1 MSQQLM
7 KSLAQPVNHAAQA
20 YEARTNQLTQQ
31 READEAKAA
40 AAQQQRD
47 NDMLKVF
54 EFAGD
59 GRTEEAKYLAQAKG
73 LEVPEQIYQN
83 GDFAKGLATA
93 GNFYGDDPSGAQ
105 RFTMAWMQTR
115 DIPDYAQRVIRTSQI
130 AGSPI
135 DPEDRKF
142 QQQLRLEQFK
152 SDLKSQGRREDLF
165 IDTTKEAFGNF
176 ALTPD
181 EMKGAGSGAL
191 ESYDAA
197 FPRTGQGQPSAGLVN
212 YGAGGVANQPLSVRN
227 NNPGNMR
234 PVGATTGFQQ
244 FASPQ
249 EGMQAMRNDLSLKI
263 SGQSQAMSD
272 RFGANYNPTLA
283 AVISTWAPPEENDT
297 GAYVNFVSQQTGIQP
312 NQTLSLQDIDRIMP
326 AMIQMEGGQQAAN
339 YYGNAGQ
346 QTSSQPQLPSGLPQ
360 GSVMIGTANGRPV
373 YQAPNGE
380 RFIDDGNPQIRQ

>member
-1 MSQQLM
+1 MNN
-7 KSLAQPVNHAAQA
+7 LAQPVNHVAQA

-31 READEAKAA
+31 READEDKAA

-73 LEVPEQIYQN
+73 LDVPDQIYSN

-93 GNFYGDDPSGAQ
+93 GNFYGDDPAGAQ
-105 RFTMAWMQTR
+105 RFTMAWMQTQ
-115 DIPDYAQRVIRTSQI
+115 DIPDYGQRVIQSSRL
-130 AGSPI
+130 AGQPI

-152 SDLKSQGRREDLF
+152 ADLKRDGRREDLF
-165 IDTTKEAFGNF
+165 IDATTESLGSFTPNPNAGTEALQ
-176 ALTPD
+176 A
-181 EMKGAGSGAL
+181 
-191 ESYDAA
+191 YDQA
-197 FPRTGQGQPSAGLVN
+197 FPRTQPSQGLVS
-212 YGAGGVANQPLSVRN
+212 YGGAGGSNQPLNVRN

-234 PVGATTGFQQ
+234 PVGATSGFQQ
-244 FASPQ
+244 FGSPQ
-249 EGMQAMRNDLSLKI
+249 EGMQAMRNDLAAKI
-263 SGQSQAMSD
+263 SGQSQAMAS

-297 GAYVNFVSQQTGIQP
+297 AAYVNFVSQNTGIQP
-312 NQTLSLQDIDRIMP
+312 NQTLSMQDIDRIMP
-326 AMIQMEGGQQAAN
+326 AMIQMEGGQQAAS

-346 QTSSQPQLPSGLPQ
+346 SAPSQPQIPSGLPQ

-380 RFIDDGNPQIRQ
+380 RFIDDGNTQNR